1 MTRLVVAEWLK
12 LRTTWGVWVYLALLL
27 GVTALGVAGTI
38 AADEGGWAPE
48 DTRTVL
54 ETPGLATLFVLL
66 LGAVGFTNEFRHGTI
81 GQTFLITP
89 RRERV
94 LGVKLLFFALLGIV
108 FGLLAYGLML
118 AMAVPWLDTKD
129 VDISLTSAAVRDTLT
144 GVVVACA
151 LLAAFGAAVGGAIRN
166 QVAAV
171 VGILLWFLLVE
182 FLVGALLDVIGIGE
196 VAKYLPSRASGQITG
211 GMDGDQEELS
221 AQAGAIVT
229 LGWTALAAAVASVS
243 LRRDVG

>member
-48 DTRTVL
+48 DTRAVL

-94 LGVKLLFFALLGIV
+94 LGVKLLFFALLGVV
-108 FGLLAYGLML
+108 FGLVAYALML
-118 AMAVPWLDTKD
+118 AMAIPWLGAKD
-129 VDISLTSAAVRDTLT
+129 VDISLDEHGRAGHVHRRRGRLRAAR
-144 GVVVACA
+144 
-151 LLAAFGAAVGGAIRN
+151 R
-166 QVAAV
+166 
-171 VGILLWFLLVE
+171 
-182 FLVGALLDVIGIGE
+182 
-196 VAKYLPSRASGQITG
+196 
-211 GMDGDQEELS
+211 
-221 AQAGAIVT
+221 
-229 LGWTALAAAVASVS
+229 
-243 LRRDVG
+243 LRRGGRRRRPEPGRPRSSGSSSGSCSSSSSSARSST

>member
-38 AADEGGWAPE
+38 AADEGGWSPE
-48 DTRTVL
+48 DTRTVF

-66 LGAVGFTNEFRHGTI
+66 LGAVGFTNEFRHATI

-94 LGVKLLFFALLGIV
+94 LGVKLLFFGLIGVV
-108 FGLLAYGLML
+108 FGLVAYALML
-118 AMAVPWLDTKD
+118 AMAVPWLGTKD
-129 VDISLTSAAVRDTLT
+129 VDVSLASTAVRDTFT

-151 LLAAFGAAVGGAIRN
+151 LLAAFGAAIGGAVRN

-171 VGILLWFLLVE
+171 VGILVWFLLVE
-182 FLVGALLDVIGIGE
+182 FLVGALLDVVGIGE
-196 VAKYLPSRASGQITG
+196 LAKYLPSRASGQITG

-221 AQAGAIVT
+221 ARAGALVT
-229 LGWTALAAAVASVS
+229 LGWTALAAAIASLS
-243 LRRDVG
+243 LRRDVP

>member
-12 LRTTWGVWVYLALLL
+12 LRTTWGVWVYAALLL

-94 LGVKLLFFALLGIV
+94 LGVKLLFFALVGVV
-108 FGLLAYGLML
+108 FGLLSYALML
-118 AMAVPWLDTKD
+118 AMAIPWLGAKD
-129 VDISLTSAAVRDTLT
+129 VDVSLASTAVRDTLT

-151 LLAAFGAAVGGAIRN
+151 LLAAFGAAIGGAVRN

-211 GMDGDQEELS
+211 GMDGQDELS
-221 AQAGAIVT
+221 AQMGALVT
-229 LGWTALAAAVASVS
+229 LGWTALAAAFASVS
-243 LRRDVG
+243 LRRDVA